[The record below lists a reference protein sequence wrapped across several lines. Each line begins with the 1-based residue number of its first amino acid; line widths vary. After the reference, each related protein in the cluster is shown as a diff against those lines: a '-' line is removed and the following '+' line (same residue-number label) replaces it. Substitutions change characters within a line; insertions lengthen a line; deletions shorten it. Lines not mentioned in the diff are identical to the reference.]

1 MDTMTTIT
9 IDTVVAEHQRL
20 GRLIEALQ
28 QTSAPRVLIVS
39 EASIELQHGERYAG
53 LLFDADGLAS
63 HHLILLPGEAE
74 DIKWDAA
81 KEWATKAGG
90 ELPTRQEQALLFAN
104 LKSEFKPNWY
114 WSGESHETDS
124 SYAWDQDFG
133 VGTQNYFSKGY
144 AGRARAVRRF
154 PA

>member
-1 MDTMTTIT
+1 MTLIT
-9 IDTVVAEHQRL
+9 IDNIVAEQARL

-39 EASIELQHGERYAG
+39 EATIELQHGERYAG
-53 LLFDADGLAS
+53 LLFDANGLAS
-63 HHLILLPGEAE
+63 HHVILLPGEAD

-90 ELPTRQEQALLFAN
+90 ELPTRQEQAMLFAN

-114 WSGESHETDS
+114 WSGEQYEEDS
-124 SYAWDQDFG
+124 SYAWYQYFG
-133 VGTQNYFSKGY
+133 IGLQGTDHKSY

>member
-1 MDTMTTIT
+1 MTTIT
-9 IDTVVAEHQRL
+9 IDTVVAEHNRL

-39 EASIELQHGERYAG
+39 EATIELQHGERYGG
-53 LLFDADGLAS
+53 LLFDANGLAS
-63 HHLILLPGEAE
+63 HHVILLPGEAD
-74 DIKWDAA
+74 DINWDAA

-114 WSGESHETDS
+114 WSGEAHESDS
-124 SYAWDQDFG
+124 SCAWVQGFSI
-133 VGTQNYFSKGY
+133 GTQGSSRKSY

>member
-1 MDTMTTIT
+1 MTLIT
-9 IDTVVAEHQRL
+9 IDRIVAEQARL

-39 EASIELQHGERYAG
+39 EASIELQHGEHYAG
-53 LLFDADGLAS
+53 LLFDANGLAN

-81 KEWATKAGG
+81 KEWAAKAGG
-90 ELPTRQEQALLFAN
+90 ELPTRQEQAMLSAN

-114 WSGESHETDS
+114 WSGEQYEEDS
-124 SYAWDQDFG
+124 SFAWGQYFFG
-133 VGTQNYFSKGY
+133 GGQLGDHKSY

>member
-1 MDTMTTIT
+1 MTLIT
-9 IDTVVAEHQRL
+9 IDGLVAEQARL

-28 QTSAPRVLIVS
+28 QTSAPKVLIVS

-53 LLFDADGLAS
+53 LLFDANGLAS

-81 KEWATKAGG
+81 KEWASKVGG

-114 WSGESHETDS
+114 WSGEQYEEDS
-124 SYAWDQDFG
+124 SYAWDQ
-133 VGTQNYFSKGY
+133 YFLNGGQGY
-144 AGRARAVRRF
+144 YHESYSGRARAVRRF